1 MPSARAAFFMATNK
15 EKLGDRA
22 WGVVE
27 KGINSIPNNA
37 VTRGIGTG
45 FNLINANVN
54 RNPLSR
60 LYTKA
65 EDFVVNKGGDLAE
78 KHLGVNGNLA
88 RLGIGL
94 MIPGPAGEVSTAKRL
109 GKASKL
115 SKVAIKG
122 KSPLWH
128 RMSRNKKFLQTHGD
142 SWEEAIKFMESG
154 YKHWG
159 EKIAKN
165 GNGANGATKIR
176 GTLKGIEGGRY
187 WTNPSTGKTY
197 KLKPTVTSDK
207 VNMTEMS
214 GISLKDDA
222 VQQASKFKR
231 DRVTKVDNNKVF
243 EIVKKM
249 GGTPDQ
255 AEAYIKMN
263 KLEKKALTE
272 YIKKLNDRA
281 GELKFS
287 LGHKVAAEKFSEG
300 GADIANNLK
309 IEPFKTTKTRGAGN
323 AARSNKAEL
332 TDDLNTA
339 LNASFSLEEDIAKFL
354 DPTLGSYWV
363 GMTNAQK
370 KQMIGLVQ
378 KGMKQDDALEAVGF
392 GKTVLGESVENVLP
406 PRH

>member
-1 MPSARAAFFMATNK
+1 MAEKNK
-15 EKLGDRA
+15 QKLGDRA
-22 WGVVE
+22 WGLVE
-27 KGINSIPNNA
+27 KGINSIPNNG

-45 FNLINANVN
+45 FNFINANVN

-65 EDFVVNKGGDLAE
+65 EDFAVNKGGDLAE

-122 KSPLWH
+122 KSPLWQ
-128 RMSRNKKFLQTHGD
+128 RMSNNKKFIQTHGD
-142 SWEEAIKFMESG
+142 SWEEAVQFMESG

-165 GNGANGATKIR
+165 GTNGGNGVNGATKIR

-197 KLKPTVTSDK
+197 KLKPTVTSDN

-222 VQQASKFKR
+222 AQQASKFKR
-231 DRVTKVDNNKVF
+231 DRVTKVNDNKVF

-255 AEAYIKMN
+255 ANAYIKMN
-263 KLEKKALTE
+263 KMEKAALEK
-272 YIKKLNDRA
+272 YIAKVNQRA
-281 GELKFS
+281 GSTQLS
-287 LGHKVAAEKFSEG
+287 LGHGIKAEAFEDS
-300 GADIANNLK
+300 ADMANNLF
-309 IEPFKTTKTRGAGN
+309 IERFRTTGKGLGN
-323 AARSNKAEL
+323 AARSNTDEL
-332 TDDLNTA
+332 VDDLNTA
-339 LNASFSLEEDIAKFL
+339 LNRSFNLEEDIAKFL
-354 DPTLGSYWV
+354 DPTIGAFWV
-363 GMTNAQK
+363 GMNNAQK
-370 KQMIGLVQ
+370 KQMMDLV
-378 KGMKQDDALEAVGF
+378 KRGMNMDDALDQVGF
-392 GKTVLGESVENVLP
+392 GKTILGESIASQLP
-406 PRH
+406 KRY